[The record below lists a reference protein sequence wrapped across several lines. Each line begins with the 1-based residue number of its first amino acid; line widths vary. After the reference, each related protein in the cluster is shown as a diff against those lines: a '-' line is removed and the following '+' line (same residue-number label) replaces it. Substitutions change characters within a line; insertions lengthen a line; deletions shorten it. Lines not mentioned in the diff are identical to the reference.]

1 MITVSIFT
9 ETRFMTSRAKK
20 IAISFI
26 LISSLVLLALP
37 AAAQQT
43 QTAKS
48 AKRGAGWGALAG
60 LVFGDSLWDV
70 AGGAMAGAAGG
81 AAYGS
86 LKENER
92 QKKQQTEIA
101 RAEAQQRVRLEQERN
116 YILAEQKRAELRGQ
130 SQVATSANWMSDRDL
145 LNRAFG
151 SDNVNGL
158 FALRDCQHDKA
169 TLYALAGANSDMLSH
184 RLAAIWLEAMIA
196 QDKGDSAAAKRAYQQ
211 IAVQDQ
217 TVVNI
222 EQAQAET
229 IDALVDVRAD
239 RKNMGI
245 TCKS

>member
-1 MITVSIFT
+1 MSPLMETT
-9 ETRFMTSRAKK
+9 EMNSRVKNIAAK
-20 IAISFI
+20 II
-26 LISSLVLLALP
+26 LISTLALLVLP

-70 AGGAMAGAAGG
+70 AGGAMVGAAGG

-101 RAEAQQRVRLEQERN
+101 RAEANQRIRLEQERN
-116 YILAEQKRAELRGQ
+116 YILAEQKRAELHGQ
-130 SQVATSANWMSDRDL
+130 SQVATSTNWMSDRDL

-151 SDNVNGL
+151 VDNVNGL
-158 FALRDCQHDKA
+158 FALRDCQHDNA
-169 TLYALAGANSDMLSH
+169 TLYAMAGANSDMLSH

-217 TVVNI
+217 TVVNV

-239 RKNMGI
+239 RKNMGV